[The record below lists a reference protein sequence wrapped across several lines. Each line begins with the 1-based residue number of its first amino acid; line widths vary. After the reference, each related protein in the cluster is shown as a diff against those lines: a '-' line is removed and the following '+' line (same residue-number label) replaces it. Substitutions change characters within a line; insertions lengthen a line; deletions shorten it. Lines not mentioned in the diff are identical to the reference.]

1 MIINGI
7 NYNIIDIYDQS
18 VTIPDSFVIK
28 ENKTGKG
35 HGEAKL
41 YMGSKDSM
49 RYFYT
54 GNPNNEGF
62 VVKCFVL
69 KRDLISLLKTIKH
82 EYQFPS
88 IKYRGIGAG
97 KNMLKL
103 WKARME
109 YAETLPD
116 IIIFEIKD
124 QQQIRGPRGYVKSIK
139 NRMGYDLIRTM
150 TLPFV
155 SYISVMKVQEIQT
168 QEISFYWRPFADFTQ
183 MASLQYAAQ
192 HYGKGKKGDLQ
203 HRKSQVK
210 YREEL
215 YNEFHHCPFTQIDE
229 FRLLVA
235 SHIKPYAVS
244 SKKEQTDSN
253 NGLLLSPLY
262 DKLFDKGYI
271 SFDND
276 GHILI
281 SEWLSPR
288 NKELISFVFS
298 PADLNLNEQ
307 RLQYMKYHRENVFK

>member
-1 MIINGI
+1 
-7 NYNIIDIYDQS
+7 
-18 VTIPDSFVIK
+18 
-28 ENKTGKG
+28 
-35 HGEAKL
+35 
-41 YMGSKDSM
+41 
-49 RYFYT
+49 
-54 GNPNNEGF
+54 
-62 VVKCFVL
+62 
-69 KRDLISLLKTIKH
+69 
-82 EYQFPS
+82 
-88 IKYRGIGAG
+88 
-97 KNMLKL
+97 
-103 WKARME
+103 
-109 YAETLPD
+109 
-116 IIIFEIKD
+116 
-124 QQQIRGPRGYVKSIK
+124 
-139 NRMGYDLIRTM
+139 
-150 TLPFV
+150 
-155 SYISVMKVQEIQT
+155 MKVQEIQT